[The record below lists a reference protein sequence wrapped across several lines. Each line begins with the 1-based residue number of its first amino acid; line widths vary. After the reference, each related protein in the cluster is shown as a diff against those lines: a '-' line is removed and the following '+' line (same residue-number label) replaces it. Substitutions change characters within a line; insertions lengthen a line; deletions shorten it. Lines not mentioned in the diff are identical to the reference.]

1 MKMTEQLTARPP
13 IPTTTTKPTGK
24 WRWLKITIGIVAAGF
39 LAIGILGSYNPV
51 DLELRRR
58 DLFDA
63 ARDGKVLE
71 ITNVGRNP
79 IKLVSLTINDRPD
92 CNVYRLDAILG
103 NNEPLFPSTLNVG
116 DKVSISGSCQIIR
129 AVVETDRGSNTYSF
143 NR

>member
-1 MKMTEQLTARPP
+1 MTEQLTAPPP
-13 IPTTTTKPTGK
+13 IPTTITKPRSK
-24 WRWLKITIGIVAAGF
+24 WLKISIGIVAAGF

-71 ITNVGRNP
+71 ITNVGRKP

-103 NNEPLFPSTLNVG
+103 NTKPLFPSTLNVG
-116 DKVSISGSCQIIR
+116 DKLSISGSCQIIR
-129 AVVETDRGSNTYSF
+129 VAVETDQGSNTYSF

>member
-1 MKMTEQLTARPP
+1 MTEQFAAPPP
-13 IPTTTTKPTGK
+13 IPTTTTKPRSK

-39 LAIGILGSYNPV
+39 LAIGIIGSYNPV
-51 DLELRRR
+51 ELELRRR

-71 ITNVGRNP
+71 ITNVGRKP

-92 CNVYRLDAILG
+92 CNVHRLDAILG
-103 NNEPLFPSTLNVG
+103 NSKPLFPSTLDVG

-129 AVVETDRGSNTYSF
+129 AAVETDQGSKTYSF

>member
-1 MKMTEQLTARPP
+1 MTENFAAPPP
-13 IPTTTTKPTGK
+13 IPTTSAKPRHK
-24 WRWLKITIGIVAAGF
+24 WRWLRITVGMVGAGF
-39 LAIGILGSYNPV
+39 LAIGILGSYNPI

-71 ITNVGRNP
+71 ITNVGRKP
-79 IKLVSLTINDRPD
+79 ITLVSLTINDRPD

-103 NNEPLFPSTLNVG
+103 NSKPLFPSILNVG

-129 AVVETDRGSNTYSF
+129 ATVETDQGSNTYSF

>member
-1 MKMTEQLTARPP
+1 MTEPTAVPP
-13 IPTTTTKPTGK
+13 PLPSVSTNPKAK
-24 WRWLKITIGIVAAGF
+24 WWKFVIAAFAGGF
-39 LAIGILGSYNPV
+39 LLLRLLANISDTI

-71 ITNVGRNP
+71 ITNVGRKA
-79 IKLVSLTINDRPD
+79 ITLVSVTINDRPD

-103 NNEPLFPSTLNVG
+103 NNKPLFPTILNVG

-129 AVVETDRGSNTYSF
+129 ATVETDQGSNTYSF